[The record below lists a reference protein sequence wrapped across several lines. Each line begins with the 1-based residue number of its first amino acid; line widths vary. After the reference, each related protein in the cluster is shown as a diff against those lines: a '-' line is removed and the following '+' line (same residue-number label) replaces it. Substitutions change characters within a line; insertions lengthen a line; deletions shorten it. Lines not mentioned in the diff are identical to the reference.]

1 MLEMPS
7 RALGICF
14 ETFFFLKGVGIGAH
28 VKVSGVDVHGVS

>member
-14 ETFFFLKGVGIGAH
+14 ETFFLKGVGIGVH